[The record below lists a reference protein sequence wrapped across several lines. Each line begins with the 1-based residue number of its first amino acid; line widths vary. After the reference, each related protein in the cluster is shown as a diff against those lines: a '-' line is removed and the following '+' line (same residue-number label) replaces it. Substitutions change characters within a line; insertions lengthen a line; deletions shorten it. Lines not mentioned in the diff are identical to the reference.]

1 MPAEPRHIS
10 WRTCRIRSGTLVE
23 VRLDARSSIFPAQD
37 TWLPVRFESQLV
49 AGPGGET
56 ELQAVGHV
64 AIAAT
69 AGDQQEGADAVAMW
83 GCDPLVGRHPWP
95 GSAPRLRRG
104 RAP

>member
-23 VRLDARSSIFPAQD
+23 VRLDARTSIFAAQD

-49 AGPGGET
+49 AGPDGET
-56 ELQAVGHV
+56 ELQAVGYV

-69 AGDQQEGADAVAMW
+69 AGGQQEVPM
-83 GCDPLVGRHPWP
+83 PLPCGTVIRWSEGTRGP
-95 GSAPRLRRG
+95 ARRLSG
-104 RAP
+104 